1 MYARWV
7 LEDAITALNAQLLD
21 LAPSLLGPVDTVQ
34 PTTTVLGAP
43 ATFLRARAW
52 RDKAFEAQVAARGN
66 VKQAGSGLCVHVV
79 LASIAV
85 STPPSPFELELRGLC
100 AGSSSNKIDGSL
112 PLCPNNINA
121 THQFYDDYSV
131 PLESRSVVGS
141 DSSGSGQVTVVHT
154 LRDIIASGSTSVWTI
169 GCDGWDETLNLVNL
183 VNDPGFEASELP
195 LTPGLV
201 SCHEEAEYP
210 VGTFK
215 GKCKLEDKHAG
226 SWGLTQAAD
235 LKDGRASFFADS
247 VLPHS
252 GRKSGR
258 VWLPSATPLVF
269 GMPGYTTNL
278 NGVNVANSTGYKIS
292 LWARSFPSRMTLLV
306 SAGSRQSVPLAP
318 RSALGLDSVSR
329 YNHAPGFS
337 PETHRL
343 NGTWQRVE
351 LVIAARIWPAQT
363 SFNLVVGPSDLTD
376 IAAPGSVWIDDVE
389 IIVHNTTQRVN
400 TVNPGMLA
408 SMSIGPPRSP
418 PQQQK
423 APAVQSLKK

>member
-1 MYARWV
+1 MFVADVYNHIMYARWV
-7 LEDAITALNAQLLD
+7 LEDAITALNAQLLE
-21 LAPSLLGPVDTVQ
+21 LAPSLLGTVDTVQ
-34 PTTTVLGAP
+34 PTVTVLGAP

-52 RDKAFEAQVAARGN
+52 RDKAFEAQAAQRGN
-66 VKQAGSGLCVHVV
+66 VKQTSSSLCVHVV

-85 STPPSPFELELRGLC
+85 SMPPSPFELELRGLC
-100 AGSSSNKIDGSL
+100 AGSNTSKIDAIL
-112 PLCPNNINA
+112 PLCPNDINA

-131 PLESRSVVGS
+131 PLESRSQHVRAVG
-141 DSSGSGQVTVVHT
+141 SGSGQATVVHT
-154 LRDIIASGSTSVWTI
+154 LRDVIASGGTSVWTI
-169 GCDGWDETLNLVNL
+169 GCDGWDETLNLANL

-195 LTPGLV
+195 LTPGFV

-210 VGTFK
+210 AGTFK

-278 NGVNVANSTGYKIS
+278 NGVNVANSTSYKIS
-292 LWARSFPSRMTLLV
+292 LWARSFPSRMTIVV
-306 SAGSRQSVPLAP
+306 SAGSRQTIPLTP
-318 RSALGLDSVSR
+318 KSPLGLDSVAR
-329 YNHAPGFS
+329 YSHAPGLR

-351 LVIAARIWPAQT
+351 LAIAARIWPAQT
-363 SFNLVVGPSDLTD
+363 SFNLVVGPSDLTG

-389 IIVHNTTQRVN
+389 IIVHNATQRE
-400 TVNPGMLA
+400 
-408 SMSIGPPRSP
+408 S
-418 PQQQK
+418 
-423 APAVQSLKK
+423 